1 MTSTT
6 TQHLRDQYPEV
17 SRAHPEDA
25 EFQVAVDRH
34 RTAMKDQFGTF
45 VEDKGL
51 VDLIA
56 AQPDFAGFYDEAG
69 PDAGEV
75 NLHDFVNEAEAA
87 LAAARGRVNAL
98 RRRVDAEQDFTV
110 GAVWLPETRR
120 SIGSVTRPYQGR
132 IEVTVSGVQPREP
145 GRHAVPDK
153 TVSLEWWNASDD
165 DVTMTKIEFLPG
177 EARSIAALLIGGADK
192 IDRGHG
198 D

>member
-6 TQHLRDQYPEV
+6 TQDLRDQYPEV
-17 SRAHPEDA
+17 SDAHPDDA
-25 EFQVAVDRH
+25 EFQAAVDRH
-34 RTAMKDQFGTF
+34 RTAMKEQFGAF

-87 LAAARGRVNAL
+87 LAAAQGRVNAL
-98 RRRVDAEQDFTV
+98 RRRVEAEQDFTV

-120 SIGSVTRPYQGR
+120 AIGSVTRPQQGR
-132 IEVTVSGVQPREP
+132 VEVAVSGVRPREL
-145 GRHAVPDK
+145 GRHAVPDQ
-153 TVSLEWWNASDD
+153 TVNLEWWNATDE
-165 DVTMTKIEFLPG
+165 DVTTTKIEFLSG
-177 EARSIAALLIGGADK
+177 EARSVAAMLIAGADK
-192 IDRGHG
+192 VDRGSG